1 MVIVAWIVLISVVI
15 LALAHIILLIVN
27 KKYRKKI
34 INICG
39 IIVTIVLLPI
49 FLYTILV
56 SVSVLKQGENFV
68 AYYNPGGR
76 EMFYYNDSEYYKITN
91 EQMEKKAVE
100 YGAEHWED
108 SDMYITDRKIDF
120 PYWEYCLPE
129 GFWDELL
136 VPGNLEPIYLK
147 VWDHWY
153 SEATYYVREDVREQ
167 VQ

>member
-1 MVIVAWIVLISVVI
+1 
-15 LALAHIILLIVN
+15 
-27 KKYRKKI
+27 
-34 INICG
+34 
-39 IIVTIVLLPI
+39 
-49 FLYTILV
+49 
-56 SVSVLKQGENFV
+56 
-68 AYYNPGGR
+68 
-76 EMFYYNDSEYYKITN
+76 MFYYNDSEYYKITN